1 MEKTNAEKAKLIG
14 SRIKSRRLQL
24 DITQEE
30 LGNIL
35 SLNKSSIKRYE
46 SGEVK
51 KIKIPV
57 LQAIAKAL
65 DVDPSWLAL
74 KTDEMG
80 HFETIPQDVLSS
92 SLIPL
97 QKVHYIPVIGRIAC
111 GTPILAQENVV
122 DRILL
127 PDHIKADFALQAQG
141 DSMTGA
147 QIDDQDYV
155 YIRSQPEV
163 ENGEIAAVLI
173 GEEAT
178 LKKVYREDDKLTL
191 LPANPKHDPIMFVK
205 SELKQVKIIG
215 KAVAVLKNLE

>member
-1 MEKTNAEKAKLIG
+1 MNIGRLI
-14 SRIKSRRLQL
+14 KQRR
-24 DITQEE
+24 TE
-30 LGNIL
+30 LGLTLEQIGEIVGVG
-35 SLNKSSIKRYE
+35 KSTVRKWENGDIANMRRD
-46 SGEVK
+46 
-51 KIKIPV
+51 KIA
-57 LQAIAKAL
+57 LLAKAL
-65 DVDPSWLAL
+65 KISPVTLITGEDIDTKIDLPKNILPL
-74 KTDEMG
+74 K
-80 HFETIPQDVLSS
+80 
-92 SLIPL
+92 
-97 QKVHYIPVIGRIAC
+97 KVRYVPVIGRIAC
-111 GTPILAQENVV
+111 GTPVLAEENII

-127 PDHIKADFALQAQG
+127 PDHIKADFALQTFG

-205 SELKQVKIIG
+205 SELKQVRIIG